1 MKKIYIVFDQIP
13 SAQSGGLIG
22 MYLNICDKLKSNYDI
37 NIVSIYNCDKDN
49 LKLFEDYNI
58 IITNKFNIDNR
69 FFKVIQY
76 LKKKQKKRVFK
87 AIISA
92 IVFFLYIPVCR
103 CKMAKMF
110 KDEKRIIVTSP
121 AAGIFMSKKNKFI
134 LEIHTKYEY
143 FWEGNFGS
151 KLQIKLMTKPS
162 LLLFRSK
169 ADAKKAFNK
178 GYNADYIYNFV
189 GNVIKPKYDFNQR
202 NNKFLFL
209 GRLDKNKN
217 PLRLIKIFEK
227 IKDMGYLLQL
237 DIYGTGELKEELEEY
252 INTHNLEKI
261 VSLKGFTTNKEI
273 YNQYTALLSTSIN
286 EGLPL
291 TVLEA
296 KRCGVPIIT
305 FSWGDSTKEVV
316 NNGVDGYIVD
326 NNDEFIEKVILL
338 TKEEKLLK
346 EISINAKN
354 NYKNFSP
361 DTFKN
366 KYIDYIEG
374 Y

>member
-1 MKKIYIVFDQIP
+1 MKKLYFVFDQIP

-22 MYLNICDKLKSNYDI
+22 MYLNICEILKYDYDI
-37 NIVSIYNCDKDN
+37 EIVSIYNCDKDN
-49 LKLFEDYNI
+49 LKLFENYNI
-58 IITNKFNIDNR
+58 KIMNKFNIDNR

-76 LKKKQKKRVFK
+76 IRDKQIKKTFK
-87 AIISA
+87 AVISA
-92 IVFFLYIPVCR
+92 IVFFLYIPICR
-103 CKMAKMF
+103 YKMAKMF
-110 KDEKRIIVTSP
+110 KNERRIIVTSP

-143 FWEGNFGS
+143 FWSGNFGAR
-151 KLQIKLMTKPS
+151 LQIKLMTKPS
-162 LLLFRSK
+162 LILFRSQ
-169 ADAKKAFNK
+169 ADAKKALNI
-178 GYNADYIYNFV
+178 GYNANYIYNFA
-189 GNVIKPKYDFNQR
+189 GNIIEPEYDFNQR
-202 NNKFLFL
+202 KNNFLFI

-227 IKDMGYLLQL
+227 IKSKGYLLHL
-237 DIYGTGELKEELEEY
+237 NIYGSGELEKELEEY
-252 INTHNLEKI
+252 IDVNNLEKI

-273 YNQYTALLSTSIN
+273 YTQYTALLSASIN

-305 FSWGDSTKEVV
+305 FSWGDSTNEVV
-316 NNGVDGYIVD
+316 DNDGFIVESD
-326 NNDEFIEKVILL
+326 DEFIEKIILL
-338 TKEEKLLK
+338 IEHQELLK

-354 NYKNFSP
+354 NYNNFSP
-361 DTFKN
+361 DNFKD
-366 KYIDYIEG
+366 KYINYIEN